1 MCLLGVSSK
10 QHSFMTVA
18 AGSLAAGSL
27 VSQGCPG
34 KTLRQGCPVAF
45 TCKNNVSKHHYVY
58 RQSLRILLCYNFA
71 IFQNLGAQTTCIMSI
86 MEANEALRFY
96 IVMLRAI
103 LLAAFEAVAPL
114 GSSVLEQMFV

>member
-1 MCLLGVSSK
+1 MGRLCDR
-10 QHSFMTVA
+10 VA
-18 AGSLAAGSL
+18 LSHLI
-27 VSQGCPG
+27 
-34 KTLRQGCPVAF
+34 

-71 IFQNLGAQTTCIMSI
+71 MFQNLGAQTTCIMSI

>member
-1 MCLLGVSSK
+1 MFQSII
-10 QHSFMTVA
+10 TYIA
-18 AGSLAAGSL
+18 
-27 VSQGCPG
+27 
-34 KTLRQGCPVAF
+34 
-45 TCKNNVSKHHYVY
+45 NHYAYSYVIIS
-58 RQSLRILLCYNFA
+58 RF
-71 IFQNLGAQTTCIMSI
+71 FQNLGAQTTCIMSI

>member
-1 MCLLGVSSK
+1 MFQSII
-10 QHSFMTVA
+10 TYIA
-18 AGSLAAGSL
+18 
-27 VSQGCPG
+27 
-34 KTLRQGCPVAF
+34 
-45 TCKNNVSKHHYVY
+45 NHYAY
-58 RQSLRILLCYNFA
+58 SLCYNF
-71 IFQNLGAQTTCIMSI
+71 AQTTCIMSI